1 MENPTPHDQDDSRS
15 MSEKS
20 VSDQGL
26 TKQTTTNSATHVN
39 GQLYDSTPTTVR
51 GEQSTGTPAMLPPPR
66 PNFKATPTS
75 AQPSSHSQQG
85 SNQDLPV
92 ASSEKKRGSGRQ
104 RTTSSKDP
112 AQETTKPVT
121 RKRSHEEIDR
131 RPSAE
136 DSDDQDDES
145 HDEEANDE
153 FKEPANAISPFDWE
167 GLQQRY
173 HDQMRHCGQQ
183 EQELYR
189 QFEELCSVSFHNHI
203 RHQSTDSPSISTCGP
218 ILVPATKR
226 IVASSGKHIHAS
238 AIPPESQRNANIAT
252 A

>member
-39 GQLYDSTPTTVR
+39 GQMYDSTPTTVR

-75 AQPSSHSQQG
+75 AQPSSHSQQD

-112 AQETTKPVT
+112 TQETTKPVT

-131 RPSAE
+131 RPAAE

-226 IVASSGKHIHAS
+226 IVASSGKHIHAMFR
-238 AIPPESQRNANIAT
+238 AKY
-252 A
+252 